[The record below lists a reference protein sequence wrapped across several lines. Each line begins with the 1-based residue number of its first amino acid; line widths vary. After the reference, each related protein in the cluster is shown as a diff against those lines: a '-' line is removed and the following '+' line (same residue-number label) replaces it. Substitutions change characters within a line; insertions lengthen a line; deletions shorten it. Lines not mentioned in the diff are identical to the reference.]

1 MPVSLCCMQG
11 PTGGSVNFYWLG
23 GGGGGGTSV
32 STHPTN
38 SRPLVM
44 YISSPNTLGMEGVIG
59 LGGGVIEGKK
69 RKALMMGCEA
79 GLHFNGYLQEYPGTE
94 LCFMFWSN

>member
-1 MPVSLCCMQG
+1 MQG

-23 GGGGGGTSV
+23 GGCTSV